1 MKHIAPLLGLLTM
14 LLCVPTVTAGPQD
27 PYPLYGFV
35 VYENGTVVGAGA
47 TVTFRNVATGE
58 VISDDTSASG
68 WYMDDAANFP
78 SGYQDGQTITYS
90 TVFGEY
96 TNTTSHVIDVA
107 IGSCNMN
114 ITLGNASG
122 GGWVP
127 REITATPQ
135 ATINESAYDQFDDA
149 MNAANPS
156 WTDFTDAIAN
166 PYIAAIGSIFY
177 LFLFGVPLL
186 MIYIRQDSMNVPAT
200 IVFMFG
206 AFIIVLLPPQW
217 QTIGGGLLALALFG
231 AVYSF
236 MKERE
241 R

>member
-1 MKHIAPLLGLLTM
+1 M
-14 LLCVPTVTAGPQD
+14 LLCVPTATAGLSD
-27 PYPLYGFV
+27 PYPLDGYV
-35 VYENGTVVGAGA
+35 VFENGTPVGAGA
-47 TVTFRNVATGE
+47 NVTFTNQDTGE
-58 VISDDTSASG
+58 VIYDLTSASG
-68 WYMDDAANFP
+68 WYSDNAANFP

-96 TNTTSHVIDVA
+96 TNTTSHTIDVA
-107 IGSCNMN
+107 AGSHTMN

-127 REITATPQ
+127 RKITATPQ

-231 AVYSF
+231 AVYSV